1 MNPYAYYKRVL
12 LACEED
18 DSGILEKY
26 HESGILY
33 NVLYEHT
40 DECVLKACEQR
51 SYDVLM
57 FLFSDLNGPKLN
69 IFSLSD
75 HRKIVDVV
83 LRNGNIYIIRLF
95 FSVMKAMHADDLRED
110 NYSALYISNAD
121 VAKFLFDK
129 QHGPFLRVNDMLQRG
144 VLSTCVRIDAEL
156 IHYLFDPKGL
166 NLDVST
172 LSQRDAEWLF
182 NVTVNDLPERTLHF
196 LFIDNEGPSFSLE
209 AFSEALTRNVSEI
222 MRTERTVA
230 LEFAFSHKVLDES
243 SARELV
249 NHYSCYPYVCM
260 RDSQNPAIVIL
271 KAAFE

>member
-1 MNPYAYYKRVL
+1 MNTHAYYKRTL
-12 LACEED
+12 LACEKD

-26 HESGILY
+26 HENGILSE
-33 NVLYEHT
+33 VLYDHA
-40 DECVLKACEQR
+40 DECVLKACENG

-57 FLFSDLNGPKLN
+57 FLFSDLNGPN
-69 IFSLSD
+69 ITIFSLED
-75 HRKIVDVV
+75 HLKIVDVV
-83 LRNGNIYIIRLF
+83 LKNGNMYIIRLF
-95 FSVMKAMHADDLRED
+95 FSVMKAIHADDLRED

-121 VAKFLFDK
+121 VAKFIFDK
-129 QHGPFLRVNDMLQRG
+129 QHGPILRVNDMLQRG

-166 NLDVST
+166 NLNVST
-172 LSQRDAEWLF
+172 LSQRDTEWLF
-182 NVTVNDLPERTLHF
+182 NVTVNNLPERTLRF
-196 LFIDNEGPSFSLE
+196 LFIDDEGPLFSLE
-209 AFSEALTRNVSEI
+209 MFSDALTRNVSEI

-243 SARELV
+243 RARELV
-249 NHYSCYPYVCM
+249 NHYSCDPNVCM